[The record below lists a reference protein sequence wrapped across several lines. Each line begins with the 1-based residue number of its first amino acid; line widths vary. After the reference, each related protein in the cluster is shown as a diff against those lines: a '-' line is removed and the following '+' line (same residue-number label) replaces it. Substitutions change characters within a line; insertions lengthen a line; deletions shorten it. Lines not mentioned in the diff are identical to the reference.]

1 MFAPTPRNKRHLFVI
16 CISIVIFNHLHERFN
31 MNTTQILADVI
42 NSARNK
48 EGLPW
53 VPYTADGRT
62 KTDIVRLYDDRGP
75 NNDGPSAALVRYH
88 AGART
93 QRHVHPGYELI
104 FVLDGVLHNDA
115 GAHTAGTIEVCP
127 PNSSHELW
135 SDEGCTFLVV
145 WEQPVKVVQTRPLSD
160 LQAA

>member
-1 MFAPTPRNKRHLFVI
+1 
-16 CISIVIFNHLHERFN
+16 
-31 MNTTQILADVI
+31 MNTAQILKDVI
-42 NSARNK
+42 NAARTK
-48 EGLPW
+48 DGLPW

-62 KTDIVRLYDDRGP
+62 KTDIVRLYDDPGADH
-75 NNDGPSAALVRYH
+75 NGPSAALVRYH

-93 QRHVHPGYELI
+93 KRHLHPGYELI

-115 GAHTAGTIEVCP
+115 GAHPAGTIEVCP

-135 SDEGCTFLVV
+135 SDAGCTFLVV
-145 WEQPVKVVQTRPLSD
+145 WEQPVKVVQAQPLSE